1 MTRVHIHDLDSVPEA
16 SREALERQSARIGRT
31 INIFGAMAGSPALMN
46 AYDGL
51 ERTIAEHTRL
61 TPAER
66 SAIHLTVANVNACD
80 YCQAA
85 YTGAAKRNGFSVE
98 QTLDIRRGKVD
109 GDVRLTALLTFART
123 LAERR
128 GWMTDDVWEATL
140 AAGWEADVL
149 LDAYADVVRVTLT
162 NWFNHLAQTPID
174 LPEAPPLDEA
184 GGA

>member
-1 MTRVHIHDLDSVPEA
+1 VARVHIHDLESVPDA
-16 SREALERQSARIGRT
+16 SRAALERQTARIGRT

-46 AYDGL
+46 SYEAL

-66 SAIHLTVANVNACD
+66 SAVHLTVATVNACD

-85 YTGAAKRNGFSVE
+85 YTGAAKRAGFSVE
-98 QTLDIRRGKVD
+98 QTLEIRRGHVASD
-109 GDVRLTALLTFART
+109 ARLTALLAFART

-128 GWMTDDVWEATL
+128 GWMTDEIWEA
-140 AAGWEADVL
+140 AVASGWEPDVL

-174 LPEAPPLDEA
+174 LPEAPPLE
-184 GGA
+184 G

>member
-1 MTRVHIHDLDSVPEA
+1 MARVHIHDLDSVPEA

-98 QTLDIRRGKVD
+98 QTLEIRRGEVD
-109 GDVRLTALLTFART
+109 GHVRLTALLTFART

-128 GWMTDDVWEATL
+128 GWMTDEVWDAALE
-140 AAGWEADVL
+140 AGWEADVL

-162 NWFNHLAQTPID
+162 NWFNHLAETPVD
-174 LPEAPPLDEA
+174 LPEAPPLD
-184 GGA
+184 